1 MRIGLLLV
9 GIASVALQLHATT
22 FYVDASKGNDVNDGL
37 DWSRATKTIQHAVF
51 LAQSN
56 DVVVVND
63 GTYESFMTSNA
74 TITVES
80 VNGAASTFISGGGTN
95 RCFSANGMYLTNSV
109 VRGFT
114 FMNGSMP
121 KGAGGATLGGTII
134 DCVYTNNSCGFY
146 GGGAY
151 GGRLIG
157 CKLYCNTA
165 QNGGGANSA
174 ELHDCV
180 VANNIATNGAG
191 TCAGTLYNC
200 VIENNVASSYGGGS
214 DESTAYN
221 CIYRGNTSSTG
232 GGVSYSELVG
242 CTVSNN
248 IARTHGGGTY
258 YGSAENCTI
267 SYNAASYYGGGTCLT
282 TVKKST
288 LDSNEAAYGGGA
300 CDGDVSGCDILSNT
314 AYGYG
319 GGVYQAVV
327 DTSWIDGNTAYVGGG
342 TYYGTVS
349 SCVLCNNVAQGAGGG
364 AGFGRLINCT
374 VVWNYA
380 SDIGG
385 GMYKGN
391 LHNSIVWAN
400 DADNSSTQT
409 YGTEVVYSCLP
420 ESVSGEGNIVADPKF
435 RDLNKGDYQLMEDS
449 PCINAGTDY
458 SLTATDVNGERRVKY
473 GTVDMGAYEATLST
487 RAEVFV
493 EDVVGGCVTP
503 ESYSVEA
510 GGTMTFTAAGPRPFM
525 GFYTNGVFITSDTVL
540 VMENVSMTGTLQ
552 ARFDTSVPATIYV
565 NASTGNDANSG
576 ADAANAKASIVGAA
590 RVACNGDLILV
601 DPGTYAPFTLANLKV
616 TIRSTQG
623 ASATIVDGSLG
634 SGRCAT
640 LADENALYYAPT
652 ETNTVLIGFTLKNGQ
667 PYQITSES
675 QNYNRGGGVYGGTI
689 VDCVFNGN
697 TCSYEGGAAVC
708 SVLSGC
714 RIYGNYAS
722 QRGGGISY
730 CRASRCVIEG
740 NWTGYHGGGIYKGES
755 DNCLVRN
762 NNAKWGGGAASAKLV
777 NCTVVGN
784 TSTSVGGGCHGC
796 TVVNSIVWGNSA
808 SESVDVYNST
818 VSYSCTDV
826 LQTGD
831 GNIAADPSFVSPE
844 TSNYRLSDDSCC
856 AEVGNVADVTS
867 STDLDG
873 KVRIVDGKVS
883 LGAYAVAAKPVVP
896 PDEPDVPEFDAAWGG
911 WSEAEV
917 RPEVLATT
925 KFTSMTHFRSTVWQM
940 RDAMS
945 VVDGN
950 SVIPP
955 STNTVVLTL
964 GQFTVPASFYADF
977 ADKVEALE
985 EYGVP
990 VWQVRIRES
999 EESGGKFI
1007 ATIGDVEIMAESMPS
1022 YNGQKWSS
1030 YVYGEPPEWLSG
1042 EQLEEWYASR
1052 SRTRVECFLTLIPEE
1067 EYATYLANK
1076 AADEKERD
1084 ESGNNVVCLDGI
1096 KPNVSTS
1103 GLHCVSVHV
1112 PSAQSVG
1119 LFGTS
1124 DISSGDWS
1132 YYGLAN
1138 FSNGTSSAGVSSK
1151 GNAFFVTLNTDMA
1164 DSDGDGIPNALETN
1178 VYKTD
1183 PYSSDT
1189 SGGGISDWEKVF
1201 RYGLDPKTH
1210 DTDGDGISDEEE
1222 ILAGTD
1228 PFVAAPTQEQEQN
1241 GTTIRYFYDDDDR
1254 LIGTYIGNGGDKS
1267 TTVLSPAGNPLE
1279 ISERRAK

>member
-1 MRIGLLLV
+1 MGLLLV
-9 GIASVALQLHATT
+9 GVVGVALQLNATT
-22 FYVDASKGNDVNDGL
+22 LYVDANNGNDDNDGL
-37 DWSRATKTIQHAVF
+37 DWSRAAKTIQHAVYI
-51 LAQSN
+51 AQSN
-56 DVVVVND
+56 DVIVVND
-63 GTYESFMTSNA
+63 GVYESFITSNA
-74 TITVES
+74 TIAIES
-80 VNGAASTFISGGGTN
+80 VNGAEKTVVDGGGTN
-95 RCFSANGMYLTNSV
+95 RCFSTYGLKLTNSV

-114 FMNGSMP
+114 FRNGLLP
-121 KGAGGATLGGTII
+121 NGAGGATYGGTMI
-134 DCVYTNNSCGFY
+134 DCIYTNNTCGFY

-151 GGRLIG
+151 GGKLIR
-157 CKLYCNTA
+157 CKLYCNSG
-165 QNGGGANSA
+165 QFGGGACDA
-174 ELHDCV
+174 ELQDCILAYNV
-180 VANNIATNGAG
+180 ATNGAG
-191 TCAGTLYNC
+191 AYGGTLRDC
-200 VIENNVASSYGGGS
+200 LIFNNTAESYGGGT
-214 DESTAYN
+214 DEAVAYN
-221 CIYRGNTSSTG
+221 CVYRGNTGSTG
-232 GGVSYSELVG
+232 GGASYSELSG
-242 CTVSNN
+242 CIVSNN
-248 IARTHGGGTY
+248 YATTHGGGMY

-267 SYNAASYYGGGTCLT
+267 SFNAASYYGGGTCLA
-282 TVKKST
+282 TVRKSS
-288 LDSNEAAYGGGA
+288 LVSNEATYGGGV
-300 CDGDVSGCDILSNT
+300 CDGEVSDCEIVGNT

-319 GGVYQAVV
+319 GGAYQSVV
-327 DTSWIDGNTAYVGGG
+327 DTSWIDSNSAYVGGG
-342 TYYGTVS
+342 TYYGTVRG
-349 SCVLCNNVAQGAGGG
+349 CVVCNNEAQGAGGG

-380 SDIGG
+380 YDIGG

-400 DADNSSTQT
+400 EAGNSSAQT
-409 YGTEVVYSCLP
+409 YGVEVVYSCLP
-420 ESVSGEGNIVADPKF
+420 ESVAGEGNLVADPKF
-435 RDLNKGDYQLMEDS
+435 RDLNRGDFQLMEDS

-458 SLTATDVNGERRVKY
+458 SLTATDINGDRRVKY
-473 GTVDMGAYEATLST
+473 GTVDMGAYETTLST
-487 RAEVFV
+487 RSEVFV
-493 EDVVGGCVTP
+493 EEVVGGCVTP

-510 GGTMTFTAAGPRPFM
+510 GGTMTFTAAGPRPFI

-540 VMENVSMTGTLQ
+540 VLEDVRITGTLE

-576 ADAANAKASIVGAA
+576 ANEANAKASIVGAA

-601 DPGTYAPFTLANLKV
+601 APGTYAPFTVANLKV

-623 ASATIVDGSLG
+623 AAATVVDASLG
-634 SGRCAT
+634 DGRCAT

-667 PYQITSES
+667 PYAVTSES
-675 QNYNRGGGVYGGTI
+675 QNYNRGGGVYGGTVI
-689 VDCVFNGN
+689 DCVFNGN

-708 SVLSGC
+708 SVLAGC

-755 DNCLVRN
+755 DDCLVRN
-762 NNAKWGGGAASAKLV
+762 NNAQWGGGAASAKLV

-796 TVVNSIVWGNSA
+796 TVVNSIVKGNTASA
-808 SESVDVYNST
+808 NADVYNSIVT
-818 VSYSCTDV
+818 YSCTDI
-826 LQTGD
+826 LQDGV

-844 TSNYRLSDDSCC
+844 TSNYRLSVDSCC
-856 AEVGNVADVTS
+856 AEIGSVAEVVS

-873 KVRIVDGKVS
+873 KARIVNGKVS
-883 LGAYAVAAKPVVP
+883 LGAYAVAAKPVDP
-896 PDEPDVPEFDAAWGG
+896 PDEPDVPEFETAWGG

-925 KFTSMTHFRSTVWQM
+925 RFTSMTHFRSTVWQL

-945 VVDGN
+945 VMNGN
-950 SVIPP
+950 SVVPP
-955 STNTVVLTL
+955 SANPVVLTL
-964 GQFTVPASFYADF
+964 GQFTVPQSFYADF
-977 ADKVEALE
+977 VDDVEAYE

-990 VWQVRIRES
+990 VWHVHIRES
-999 EESGGKFI
+999 DEDGGRFI
-1007 ATIGDVEIMAESMPS
+1007 ATIGDVEIMTEQMPF
-1022 YNGQKWSS
+1022 YDRQKWSS
-1030 YVYGEPPEWLSG
+1030 YVYGNPPSWLSG

-1052 SRTRVECFLTLIPEE
+1052 SRKRIECFLTLIPEDQ
-1067 EYATYLANK
+1067 YGTYLANK
-1076 AADEKERD
+1076 AEDETARN
-1084 ESGNNVVCLDGI
+1084 ESGTNIVCLDGI
-1096 KPNVSTS
+1096 QPNVSTC
-1103 GLHCVSVHV
+1103 GLHCVGVHL
-1112 PSAQSVG
+1112 PSAQAVG

-1124 DISSGDWS
+1124 DISLGDWS

-1138 FSNGTSSAGVSSK
+1138 FSNGTSTAGVSSK
-1151 GNAFFVTLNTDMA
+1151 GNAFFVTLNTDMT

-1183 PYSSDT
+1183 PHASDT
-1189 SGGGISDWEKVF
+1189 SGGGISDWEKIF
-1201 RYGLDPKTH
+1201 HYGLDPKTH

-1228 PFVAAPTQEQEQN
+1228 PFVAAPPQEQERN
-1241 GTTIRYFYDDDDR
+1241 GKTIRYFYDDDDR
-1254 LIGTYIGNGGDKS
+1254 LIGTYIGNGGEKS